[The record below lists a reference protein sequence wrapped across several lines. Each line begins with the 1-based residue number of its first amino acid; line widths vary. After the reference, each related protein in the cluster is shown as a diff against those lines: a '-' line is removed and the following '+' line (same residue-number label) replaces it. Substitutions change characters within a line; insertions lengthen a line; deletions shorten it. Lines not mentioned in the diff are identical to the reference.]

1 VLARSSG
8 QSALASLPTNIR
20 PQQEWTV
27 SDFSGASFPVAG
39 VIEGTFSS
47 AFAGVDTLSV
57 ERTQSPETK
66 LVVVGDGDFLVNGSG
81 QRQQRL
87 PEGNINLA
95 ANSMD
100 YLAGDTGLM
109 SLRTQRVNSRPLMQM
124 TPTTQTILKY
134 LNVLLPILLV
144 VGYGLVRYR
153 RNQAQR
159 QRWRERG
166 LST

>member
-1 VLARSSG
+1 
-8 QSALASLPTNIR
+8 
-20 PQQEWTV
+20 
-27 SDFSGASFPVAG
+27 
-39 VIEGTFSS
+39 
-47 AFAGVDTLSV
+47 
-57 ERTQSPETK
+57 
-66 LVVVGDGDFLVNGSG
+66 

-109 SLRTQRVNSRPLMQM
+109 SLRTQRVNSRPLMQL
-124 TPTTQTILKY
+124 TPTTETILKY

-153 RNQAQR
+153 RNQSQR

-166 LST
+166 LRA